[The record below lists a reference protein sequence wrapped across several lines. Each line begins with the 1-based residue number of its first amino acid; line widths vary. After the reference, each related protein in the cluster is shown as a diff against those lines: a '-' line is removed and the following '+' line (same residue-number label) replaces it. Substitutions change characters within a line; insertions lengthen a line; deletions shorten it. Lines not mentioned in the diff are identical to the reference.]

1 VDTNPSIPLVLLI
14 LAWVFVWEIGGQNVP
29 ADWNDTVEDQ
39 RVNAKTI
46 PLQLGTQAAGII
58 VLFTLGLTVLI
69 SLFLP
74 IASSLNLGWLY
85 SLATAAAGAF
95 LLIKPGYDL
104 YRQQTEGRMA
114 AKLFD
119 SASYYPMAQLAIIT
133 VFVLLQ

>member
-1 VDTNPSIPLVLLI
+1 
-14 LAWVFVWEIGGQNVP
+14 
-29 ADWNDTVEDQ
+29 
-39 RVNAKTI
+39 
-46 PLQLGTQAAGII
+46 
-58 VLFTLGLTVLI
+58 
-69 SLFLP
+69 
-74 IASSLNLGWLY
+74 LGWLY